1 MEIFID
7 ILAVIFVIILL
18 IFLGC
23 FLLTQ
28 MFFVRRKDQNTID
41 DFSNNTGSKNPQYDI
56 MCQQAKETI
65 EWARRVGC
73 EEVSTESFD
82 KLKLKGLL
90 IQAEP
95 KSECKEE
102 QNSESSGGPA
112 TESRSESGGGPAT
125 ESRSESGGGPATE
138 SQAEPKVAI
147 CVHGYRSFGLYDIGP
162 KARILRD
169 AGYNLLIVDN
179 RAHGMS
185 EGKYIGFGNPD
196 SYDIMKWCEFIKDR
210 FGDNVEILLAG
221 LSMGAA
227 TVLTTA
233 GVIAYNKKCK
243 ENGENVA
250 ANIKETVAT
259 TNANNIKETE
269 NAAEEADG
277 SVKAKLDASVNI
289 PDVNIVAV
297 LADCGFS
304 SALDEVSS
312 VASKYLH
319 LPYFPFVVITA
330 WWVKVLA
337 KYKLKDMAAKDYI
350 EYYEGHLL
358 IIHGGKDDFVPTSM
372 ASVIYNQAKC
382 DKDILIVEDAEHALS
397 YVVAETE
404 YKSAVERLLSKVK

>member
-41 DFSNNTGSKNPQYDI
+41 NFSNNTGSKNPQYDI

-65 EWARRVGC
+65 EWARQVGC

-102 QNSESSGGPA
+102 QNSES
-112 TESRSESGGGPAT
+112 
-125 ESRSESGGGPATE
+125 
-138 SQAEPKVAI
+138 QAEPKVAI

-162 KARILRD
+162 KAKLLRD

-233 GVIAYNKKCK
+233 GVIAYNKKYK

-250 ANIKETVAT
+250 ANTRETAAT

-372 ASVIYNQAKC
+372 ASVIYDQAKC

>member
-41 DFSNNTGSKNPQYDI
+41 NFSNNTGSKNPQYDI

-65 EWARRVGC
+65 EWARQVGC

-102 QNSESSGGPA
+102 QNSES
-112 TESRSESGGGPAT
+112 
-125 ESRSESGGGPATE
+125 GGGPATE

-162 KARILRD
+162 KAKLLRD

-250 ANIKETVAT
+250 ANTKETAAAA
-259 TNANNIKETE
+259 NANNIKETE
-269 NAAEEADG
+269 DAAEEAAG

-319 LPYFPFVVITA
+319 LSYFPFVVITA

-350 EYYEGHLL
+350 EHYEGHLL

-372 ASVIYNQAKC
+372 ASVIYDQAKC

-397 YVVAETE
+397 YVAASSE
-404 YKSAVERLLSKVK
+404 YEEAVNKLLDKVK

>member
-41 DFSNNTGSKNPQYDI
+41 NFSNNTGSKNPQYDI

-65 EWARRVGC
+65 EWARQVGC

-102 QNSESSGGPA
+102 QNS
-112 TESRSESGGGPAT
+112 
-125 ESRSESGGGPATE
+125 E

-196 SYDIMKWCEFIKDR
+196 SHDIMKWCEFIKDR

-250 ANIKETVAT
+250 ANTQETVAT

-372 ASVIYNQAKC
+372 ASVIYDQAKC

>member
-65 EWARRVGC
+65 EWARQVGC

-95 KSECKEE
+95 KSECNEE
-102 QNSESSGGPA
+102 QNSESL
-112 TESRSESGGGPAT
+112 
-125 ESRSESGGGPATE
+125 
-138 SQAEPKVAI
+138 AEPKVAI

-162 KARILRD
+162 KAKLLRD

-250 ANIKETVAT
+250 ANIKEKVAT

-372 ASVIYNQAKC
+372 ASVIYDQAKC